1 MPGSQERS
9 QIDYKIGKKKTK
21 LKQPRSFPKEE
32 YFLSKLDIL
41 MLARGLLMSEHDKG
55 SNLLGILH
63 DRKRSINC
71 CPQDLATASKQ
82 HFSAGY
88 VVNYLISWNE
98 REKNYLRSVLYSG
111 PKEGPGS
118 HSFQ

>member
-9 QIDYKIGKKKTK
+9 QIDYKISRKKTK
-21 LKQPRSFPKEE
+21 LKQPRPFSKEE

-63 DRKRSINC
+63 DRQAK
-71 CPQDLATASKQ
+71 K
-82 HFSAGY
+82 
-88 VVNYLISWNE
+88 VN
-98 REKNYLRSVLYSG
+98 
-111 PKEGPGS
+111 
-118 HSFQ
+118 